1 MKPKNVSANTY
12 TEYSNGVNRENLR
25 FSIGNYIR
33 ISKTKNSFAKVYV
46 PNQDEEVKNN
56 HHSFEHI

>member
-1 MKPKNVSANTY
+1 MKPKNVTANTY
-12 TEYSNGVNRENLR
+12 TEYSNGVNRGNLR

-33 ISKTKNSFAKVYV
+33 ISKTKNSSAKGYV
-46 PNQDEEVKNN
+46 SNQDEEVKNN

>member
-33 ISKTKNSFAKVYV
+33 ISKTKNSSAKGYV
-46 PNQDEEVKNN
+46 SN
-56 HHSFEHI
+56 

>member
-1 MKPKNVSANTY
+1 MKPKNVSANAY

-33 ISKTKNSFAKVYV
+33 ISKSKNSFAKVYV
-46 PNQDEEVKNN
+46 PN
-56 HHSFEHI
+56 